1 MDLTIKNKVILAPI
15 PDILEEV
22 KRQSGNRYLNYIGK
36 VKGDTVKITCPWHKN
51 GQENHPSCHVYA
63 RRDNPDVYYGTV
75 HCLGA
80 GTKIPTKNGIKNIE
94 NLIHEPTEIING
106 NGDWEKTQFKCYGKS
121 EIVKLTLKREN
132 IYNFLYCTPEH
143 EWFIGKERKIK
154 TTDNL
159 KIGDYLSSQYHFAD
173 DFILINEAV
182 RHGIIYADGTR
193 NKCYPRKRIKG
204 TNKRYTDNSVE
215 PKKCSYKLNLS
226 ELTQKPLLEKF
237 FHDDMWTIKY
247 HVMKEGKYYTSITSK
262 RFDISHN
269 FKKLPNNDVDRNYM
283 MSFLAGYFACDG
295 SIKGKS
301 FASINYDDML
311 MLRDMFVKCG
321 ASIRNMTTHVRKPGN
336 TYLTDRCSTIYTT
349 KVILETLPSK
359 FFLCI
364 KPNIEKKKYIR
375 GQWKIVNIECTKKVE
390 KVYCC
395 ETSTKSFVIDEN
407 ILTHNCFTCSKA
419 VPLYSLVGHC
429 LNEDDEYG
437 KLWLAD
443 NFGDIISNSVIDDLE
458 PINIDNKNKLQFIDE
473 SELEQYNQYHPYMK
487 ERNLTFD
494 VLKNYKIGYDSHTE
508 MITFPVWDIHNNLV
522 MITKR
527 SVNTKKFEIPE
538 GVEKPVYLLNFMKN
552 ENTVYVCESQIN
564 TLTLLSWGYPAIGL
578 IGTGSSKQ
586 YEILNKTGIR
596 NYILCFDGDD
606 AGNKGAEK
614 FKKNIRKDV
623 IVTQKMLPFGNDVND
638 LTKEQFDNLLVI

>member
-51 GQENHPSCHVYA
+51 GQESHPSCHVYA
-63 RRDNPDVYYGTV
+63 RRDNPDVYYGTA
-75 HCLGA
+75 H
-80 GTKIPTKNGIKNIE
+80 
-94 NLIHEPTEIING
+94 
-106 NGDWEKTQFKCYGKS
+106 
-121 EIVKLTLKREN
+121 
-132 IYNFLYCTPEH
+132 
-143 EWFIGKERKIK
+143 
-154 TTDNL
+154 
-159 KIGDYLSSQYHFAD
+159 
-173 DFILINEAV
+173 
-182 RHGIIYADGTR
+182 
-193 NKCYPRKRIKG
+193 
-204 TNKRYTDNSVE
+204 
-215 PKKCSYKLNLS
+215 
-226 ELTQKPLLEKF
+226 
-237 FHDDMWTIKY
+237 
-247 HVMKEGKYYTSITSK
+247 
-262 RFDISHN
+262 
-269 FKKLPNNDVDRNYM
+269 
-283 MSFLAGYFACDG
+283 
-295 SIKGKS
+295 
-301 FASINYDDML
+301 
-311 MLRDMFVKCG
+311 
-321 ASIRNMTTHVRKPGN
+321 
-336 TYLTDRCSTIYTT
+336 
-349 KVILETLPSK
+349 
-359 FFLCI
+359 
-364 KPNIEKKKYIR
+364 
-375 GQWKIVNIECTKKVE
+375 
-390 KVYCC
+390 
-395 ETSTKSFVIDEN
+395 
-407 ILTHNCFTCSKA
+407 CFTCSKA

-443 NFGDIISNSVIDDLE
+443 NFGDTISTSVIDDLQ
-458 PINIDNKNKLQFIDE
+458 PIDIDNKNKLQFIDE
-473 SELEQYNQYHPYMK
+473 SELEQYNQYHPYMT
-487 ERNLTFD
+487 ERKLSFD

-508 MITFPVWDIHNNLV
+508 MITFPVWDIHDNLV

-596 NYILCFDGDD
+596 NYILCFDGDE

-638 LTKEQFDNLLVI
+638 LTKEQFDNLLII